1 MGRFDNLIEQIK
13 SIEVENIESWDSS
26 NDGPVSQVVEKQKV
40 YIWIRLY
47 LKEESSNISIGDD
60 ISMIYIPSGEKLLTK
75 FICYDKTTLTKE
87 NDDLEKVINFNPDD
101 NKKVL
106 CLMVDEDTINNG
118 EGIPFI
124 RTLFKTSRHYQY
136 QLVRR
141 DDLVYVNERTGE
153 TLDYFDCDY

>member
-1 MGRFDNLIEQIK
+1 MGRFDNLIEKIK
-13 SIEVENIESWDSS
+13 SIEVEKIESWDSS
-26 NDGPVSQVVEKQKV
+26 NEPISQVVEKQKV
-40 YIWIRLY
+40 YTWIRLY
-47 LKEESSNISIGDD
+47 LKEESSNLNIGDE
-60 ISMIYIPSGEKLLTK
+60 ISMIYKQSGEKLLTK
-75 FICYDKTTLTKE
+75 FICYDKTTLTKDH
-87 NDDLEKVINFNPDD
+87 DDLEKVINFNPED
-101 NKKVL
+101 NRKVL